1 MVSLLQSERK
11 RLLLKTAHKGGKT
24 MVDQKEGHVIFLQ
37 QIEPDRWLVNG
48 VEVEAKGTSHLA
60 NMLLYVIDY
69 DLPYIPQIFECL
81 YINAESDCESRSDA
95 LEVALENI
103 PVSEDYVC
111 KLTYYDDDEV
121 DYVIYKLYEPQQ

>member
-1 MVSLLQSERK
+1 
-11 RLLLKTAHKGGKT
+11 

-37 QIEPDRWLVNG
+37 QIEHDHWLVNG

-60 NMLLYVIDY
+60 HMLLYVIDY
-69 DLPYIPQIFECL
+69 DLPYIPQVFECL
-81 YINAESDCESRSDA
+81 YINAESDSESRSEA
-95 LEVALENI
+95 LEVVLENI